1 MNKSTNDVLGHHL
14 TAFGEGDVD
23 EILKDYNEDSVLL
36 HPDGVVKGLQQLQ
49 AFFTEIFKIFV
60 PGDYSFEMKRQEVHD
75 DVAYI
80 YWKAETPKF
89 VFELGTD
96 TFVVRNSKI
105 AVQTFAG
112 HMVPK

>member
-1 MNKSTNDVLGHHL
+1 MDTSTSNVLNHHL
-14 TAFGEGDVD
+14 TAFGEGSVE
-23 EILKDYNEDSVLL
+23 EILKDYTEDSIVL
-36 HPDGVVKGLQQLQ
+36 HPDGVVKGLQQIA

-60 PGDYSFEMKRQEVHD
+60 PGDYSFDMKCQEVHG

-80 YWKAETPKF
+80 VWKAETPKL
-89 VFELGTD
+89 VVEMGTD
-96 TFVVRNSKI
+96 TFVVNNGKI

>member
-1 MNKSTNDVLGHHL
+1 MSESTNDVLGHHL
-14 TAFGEGDVD
+14 TAFGEGDVE
-23 EILKDYNEDSVLL
+23 EILKDYNEDSILL
-36 HPDGVVKGLQQLQ
+36 HPDGVVKGLQQVK
-49 AFFTEIFKIFV
+49 AFFTEIFEIFV
-60 PGDYSFEMKRQEVHD
+60 PGDYSFEMKRQEVHG

-80 YWKAETPKF
+80 VWKAETPKL
-89 VFELGTD
+89 VVELGTD

>member
-1 MNKSTNDVLGHHL
+1 MNESTNDVLAHHL
-14 TAFGEGDVD
+14 TAFGEGNV
-23 EILKDYNEDSVLL
+23 EETLKDYTEDSILL
-36 HPDGVVKGLQQLQ
+36 HPDGVVKGLQQLKE
-49 AFFTEIFKIFV
+49 FFTEIYKTFV
-60 PGDYSFEMKRQEVHD
+60 PGDYSFEMKCQEVHG

-80 YWKAETPKF
+80 VWKAETPQL
-89 VFELGTD
+89 VVELGTD